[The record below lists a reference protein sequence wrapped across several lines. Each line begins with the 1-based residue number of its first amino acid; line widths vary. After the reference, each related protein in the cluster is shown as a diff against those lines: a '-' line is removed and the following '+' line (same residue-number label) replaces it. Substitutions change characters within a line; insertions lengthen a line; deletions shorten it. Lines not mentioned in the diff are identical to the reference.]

1 MLFTAKRPST
11 NQATTEATSSKQ
23 VKSTATDVVY
33 PQLDNHGSNR
43 YSVVLP
49 VDDESKALS
58 ALFNAEEN
66 LSDSQLIDLY
76 ALTKDLQ
83 RIGFDTQ
90 TGPKYPP
97 SDFPWLENGRPKNV
111 IFSIH
116 LQFSDI

>member
-1 MLFTAKRPST
+1 MLFTVKRPST

-23 VKSTATDVVY
+23 VKDTATAVVY

-43 YSVVLP
+43 YSVVLS
-49 VDDESKALS
+49 VDDENKALT

-90 TGPKYPP
+90 TGPKYPS
-97 SDFPWLENGRPKNV
+97 SDFPWMKNGVWQNV
-111 IFSIH
+111 ICIFNLLKI
-116 LQFSDI
+116 